1 MDGFDGKTEGCQRG
15 YAEVN
20 LDNIVENM
28 QLMKRNL
35 REQTQMMAVVKADG
49 YGHGSVPVARCL
61 ERLDFVYGFGVATAE
76 EAHILRLSGIR
87 KPILI
92 LGYAFPYSYEMLAR
106 EEIRPAVFREDSV
119 EELERAATAVGKRI
133 KVHVKV
139 DTGMGRIGVTPD
151 EEGIGFIQRLIDKEH
166 VELEGIFTHF
176 AKADE
181 RDKTSA
187 HRQLAIF
194 EDFLKELSR
203 LGIAIRVKHCS
214 NSAGILDMPEANM
227 DVVRAGIAIYGL
239 YPSKEVNQDAVCLKP
254 ALSLYSRIV
263 YIKTIH
269 PGQSVSYG
277 SDFTA
282 KEDTRV
288 ATVPLGY
295 GDGYPRSLS
304 GRGYVLIR
312 GKKAPILGRICMDQF
327 MVDVSQIPEAAEG
340 DRVTLIGGDGARRIS
355 TEELGELSGRFH
367 YELVCDLGKRVPR
380 VYVQNGGLAGI
391 LGIIPEYAK

>member
-119 EELERAATAVGKRI
+119 EELERAAAAVGKRI

-269 PGQSVSYG
+269 PGKSFSYV
-277 SDFTA
+277 SDFKA
-282 KEDTRV
+282 K
-288 ATVPLGY
+288 
-295 GDGYPRSLS
+295 
-304 GRGYVLIR
+304 
-312 GKKAPILGRICMDQF
+312 
-327 MVDVSQIPEAAEG
+327 
-340 DRVTLIGGDGARRIS
+340 
-355 TEELGELSGRFH
+355 
-367 YELVCDLGKRVPR
+367 
-380 VYVQNGGLAGI
+380 
-391 LGIIPEYAK
+391 